1 MNIENTNNIVP
12 DGNIV
17 MILYGRG
24 GVGKTTFAA
33 TADKPLIIDFEN
45 GTKFLG
51 ERGLKCDV
59 IRMAEWFTQEDK
71 KQLKEL
77 LPKYKTIVL
86 DPIGDAMEK
95 LIASHG
101 LDSRKYRASDG
112 GLTMAGWGEAKR
124 QMKELIKWL
133 RDAGK
138 NVILIAHVAEGKEGE
153 QTTYRIQ
160 IQTKLSDELP
170 TMVDIIS
177 YMGVQKKDGKMS
189 VCLYTPA
196 QGGNFDSK
204 DRTGRVPE
212 LVTVS
217 EKNGWHD
224 FLSSFTAVENKTAKV
239 EQMEPSQSEQTQP
252 ANKVNPQALK
262 QGTKPVMQN
271 GKVAENDS
279 NEWKEASELKS
290 LLRDSE
296 YPDQKKVF
304 SNNEACIY
312 SGRAQKGEKRAD
324 LIDELHAIME
334 ERLKKWEADHK
345 KVTA

>member
-1 MNIENTNNIVP
+1 MKVENTEQIKP
-12 DGNIV
+12 EGNIV

-45 GTKFLG
+45 GSKFLG
-51 ERGLKCDV
+51 ERGLSCDV
-59 IRMAEWFTQEDK
+59 IRMAEWFTNDDK

-77 LPKYKTIVL
+77 LPKYQTIVL

-101 LDSRKYRASDG
+101 LDGRKYRAPDG

-124 QMKELIKWL
+124 QMKELVKWL

-138 NVILIAHVAEGKEGE
+138 NVILIAHVEEGKDGE

-177 YMGVQKKDGKMS
+177 YMGVQKKDGKTS

-212 LVTVS
+212 LVVVS

-224 FLSSFTAVENKTAKV
+224 FLSSFAPLATKT
-239 EQMEPSQSEQTQP
+239 EPPISDEKASEVFDANTSPQESIKQTLSDLRKKHGNEIP
-252 ANKVNPQALK
+252 D
-262 QGTKPVMQN
+262 N
-271 GKVAENDS
+271 GKELIDAALADQNTPEDNLMHLY
-279 NEWKEASELKS
+279 NRTINTLKS
-290 LLRDSE
+290 
-296 YPDQKKVF
+296 K
-304 SNNEACIY
+304 N
-312 SGRAQKGEKRAD
+312 
-324 LIDELHAIME
+324 IDI
-334 ERLKKWEADHK
+334 
-345 KVTA
+345 

>member
-12 DGNIV
+12 DDNIV

-51 ERGLKCDV
+51 ERGLQCDV

-124 QMKELIKWL
+124 QMKELVKWL

-138 NVILIAHVAEGKEGE
+138 NVILIAHVAEGKDGE

-170 TMVDIIS
+170 AMVDIIS
-177 YMGVQKKDGKMS
+177 YMGVQKKDGKTS

-212 LVTVS
+212 LVFVS

-224 FLSSFTAVENKTAKV
+224 FLSSFAPIQKRLNN
-239 EQMEPSQSEQTQP
+239 EQPSTNQPVQQPTQP
-252 ANKVNPQALK
+252 QPEKKSAPLQR
-262 QGTKPVMQN
+262 
-271 GKVAENDS
+271 AEHTGDQE
-279 NEWKEASELKS
+279 EWKRVSELKS

-296 YPDQKKVF
+296 YPDQVKVF
-304 SNNEACIY
+304 SNQEARIY
-312 SGRAQKGEKRAD
+312 SERVQNGEKRAD
-324 LIDELHAIME
+324 IIDELHTIMAA
-334 ERLKKWEADHK
+334 RLKKWEVDHK
-345 KVTA
+345 KVTVNA

>member
-12 DGNIV
+12 DDNIV

-51 ERGLKCDV
+51 ERGLQCDV
-59 IRMAEWFTQEDK
+59 IRMAEWFTNDDK
-71 KQLKEL
+71 KQLKDL
-77 LPKYKTIVL
+77 LSLYKTIVL

-95 LIASHG
+95 LIVSHG
-101 LDSRKYRASDG
+101 LDSRKYRAPDG

-138 NVILIAHVAEGKEGE
+138 NVILIAHVAEGKDGE

-170 TMVDIIS
+170 AMVDIIS
-177 YMGVQKKDGKMS
+177 YMGVQKKEGKTS

-224 FLSSFTAVENKTAKV
+224 FLSSFASVEKKA
-239 EQMEPSQSEQTQP
+239 EQNRPSQSEQKQP
-252 ANKVNPQALK
+252 ANNTHPQASK
-262 QGTKPVMQN
+262 EGTKPVMQN
-271 GKVAENDS
+271 GKAAENDS

-304 SNNEACIY
+304 SNKEACIY
-312 SGRAQKGEKRAD
+312 SDRAQKGEKRAD